1 MRDGSRER
9 DGRADGRSEA
19 ERGIEREGEQ
29 EVARHLRPFHEISA
43 DPPAS
48 LSLSLSAGPES
59 SVNLFDVVCVPFAKR
74 GIVESAV
81 G

>member
-48 LSLSLSAGPES
+48 LSLSLSAGSES

>member
-48 LSLSLSAGPES
+48 LSLPLSLSLTSRPYKIRNS
-59 SVNLFDVVCVPFAKR
+59 PPPVFTLHQTT
-74 GIVESAV
+74 
-81 G
+81 